1 MLSYFKDKIKLS
13 DKQVVPTQK
22 NKNLII
28 ISFRFLLKISKF
40 EIESEKIVLNDY
52 EFNVFDC
59 FKISCKFDLM
69 KKYDDFEIV

>member
-1 MLSYFKDKIKLS
+1 M
-13 DKQVVPTQK
+13 
-22 NKNLII
+22 II
-28 ISFRFLLKISKF
+28 ISLRFLLKISKF